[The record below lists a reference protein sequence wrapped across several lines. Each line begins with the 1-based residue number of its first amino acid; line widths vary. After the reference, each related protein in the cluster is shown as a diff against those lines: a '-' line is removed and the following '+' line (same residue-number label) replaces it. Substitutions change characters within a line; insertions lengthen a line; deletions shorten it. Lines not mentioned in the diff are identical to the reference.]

1 MFTAGRVFLTGVL
14 LFIGG
19 VFIPFTLRVSAGVLG
34 LSQGSRYD
42 TLYYTD
48 LAMGLAVVVGGLLI
62 VVGIILKHRQ
72 RRAGT

>member
-14 LFIGG
+14 LLIGG
-19 VFIPFTLRVSAGVLG
+19 VFIPFALRVGAGVLG

-42 TLYYTD
+42 TLYHTD
-48 LAMGLAVVVGGLLI
+48 LAMGLAVVLGGLLM

-72 RRAGT
+72 RQAGT

>member
-14 LFIGG
+14 LFICG
-19 VFIPFTLRVSAGVLG
+19 VFIPFILRVGAGVLG

-48 LAMGLAVVVGGLLI
+48 LTMGLAVVVGGLLI

-72 RRAGT
+72 RQAGT